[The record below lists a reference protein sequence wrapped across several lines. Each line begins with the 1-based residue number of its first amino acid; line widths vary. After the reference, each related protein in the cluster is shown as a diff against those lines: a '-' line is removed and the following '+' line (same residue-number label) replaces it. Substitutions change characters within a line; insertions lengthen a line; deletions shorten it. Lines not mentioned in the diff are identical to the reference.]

1 MPDIFVAPEEEEKPQ
16 VKPAEKTEEKKVL
29 SPHEVEHPVGMFSS
43 FIEHPKNIHFKDQYE
58 DEIILLFLRR
68 HLITN
73 LPWIIF
79 ALFLLITPMLTFFLV
94 ALAGVSL
101 SFIPTGY
108 IFTFVIFTQVTR
120 MNGIIKPTSSVF
132 LQFLALLQVLFAI
145 SLFIAALAIL

>member
-94 ALAGVSL
+94 TLANVSL
-101 SFIPTGY
+101 SFIPAGY
-108 IFTFVIFTQVTR
+108 IFIFLIFYYLVIV
-120 MNGIIKPTSSVF
+120 MYI
-132 LQFLALLQVLFAI
+132 
-145 SLFIAALAIL
+145 FINFIHWFYN